1 MKYHFIGIG
10 GIGMSGLALHLAA
23 EGHVICG
30 SNFEENERVEYLRGK
45 NIQIMIGH
53 SPHNISS
60 PDIVVRTTAISG
72 NNPELVAA
80 VKNGIPVLYRME
92 LLKRVLSEKQ
102 SICVTGTD
110 GKTTTT
116 AMLSKIF
123 IDAGKDPTVF
133 LGGKVPFLEHENY
146 RRGSSIAITEL
157 DESDGFFASFKVNH
171 ALFTNVRFDHLEH
184 YGNNHEHF
192 LDHLIL
198 FSKGVSGKIVYNRDD
213 DMLRMLFEG
222 KESVSFG
229 KYDSD
234 YRFERLSIK
243 GLRQTFEVFEA
254 ENSLGVFELNLPGE
268 YNIYNAL
275 GAIAMAR
282 QFDISPEIIRNSLAS
297 FVSADR
303 RFTVRGYN
311 EEKDL
316 YLIDDYAH
324 TPDEIR
330 NTIKGAREAF
340 PDRKLAIVFQPH
352 RYSRLAREN
361 GRFAASLKGADE
373 VCVFKLYDAYEKGSS
388 ALSET
393 EVLDGL
399 RKHNVPSHHYVD
411 YHQVLEWVEEQKKAV
426 ILFLGAGDITE
437 LSRLSAFKVNSA
449 R

>member
-10 GIGMSGLALHLAA
+10 GIGMSSLALHLAA
-23 EGHVICG
+23 EGHGICG
-30 SNFEENERVEYLRGK
+30 SNYEENERVEYLREN
-45 NIQIMIGH
+45 NIQIFIGH
-53 SPHNISS
+53 SPQNVSN
-60 PDIVVRTTAISG
+60 PDMVVRTTAVSK
-72 NNPELVAA
+72 NNPELIAA
-80 VKNGIPVLYRME
+80 VKGGIPILYRME
-92 LLKRVLSEKQ
+92 LLKKVLSEKE

-110 GKTTTT
+110 GKTTST

-123 IDAGKDPTVF
+123 IDAKKDPTVF
-133 LGGKVPFLEHENY
+133 LGGKVPFLEHANY
-146 RRGSSIAITEL
+146 RRGGDISITEL
-157 DESDGFFASFKVNH
+157 DESDGFFASFKVDH
-171 ALFTNVRFDHLEH
+171 ALITNVRFDHLEH
-184 YGNNHEHF
+184 YNNNHENF
-192 LDHLIL
+192 LDHMLL
-198 FSKGVSGKIVYNRDD
+198 FAKGVSGKLVYNHDD
-213 DMLRMLFEG
+213 DVLRMLFSG
-222 KESVSFG
+222 RRYISFG
-229 KYDSD
+229 KHGGD
-234 YRFERLSIK
+234 YRFKRLSIERLK
-243 GLRQTFEVFEA
+243 QTFEVFEA
-254 ENSLGVFELNLPGE
+254 EKSLGVFELNTPGE

-282 QFDISPEIIRNSLAS
+282 QFGISPEIIRYSLANY
-297 FVSADR
+297 VSADR
-303 RFTVRGYN
+303 RFTIRGYN

-316 YLIDDYAH
+316 YLVDDYAH

-393 EVLDGL
+393 EVLNGL
-399 RKHNVPSHHYVD
+399 KKHNVPSRHYVD
-411 YHQVLEWVEEQKKAV
+411 YHEVLEWVEEQKEAV